1 LGRRLLDG
9 RQDSFT
15 HSISRNT
22 RLVLVVKNILEAFA
36 GCTYRWFV
44 RLGDGGVTHTRDA
57 TWVLPSVEVLGLP
70 IALA

>member
-9 RQDSFT
+9 RQDGFT

-22 RLVLVVKNILEAFA
+22 RVVLIVKSILEALT

-44 RLGDGGVTHTRDA
+44 GLGDGGVTHTRNA
-57 TWVLPSVEVLGLP
+57 TWVLPSVEVLGLL
-70 IALA
+70 ITLA